1 MLEIVPIPALTGTY
15 DNYIWI
21 VHDGKN
27 AIVVDPGDATPV
39 LTYLQAHQLKLSSI
53 LITHRHNDHIGGLPK
68 LLEVYN
74 TRVYGPHSEL
84 IPLVTHRVSD
94 GDQIEIKELG
104 LSFDILGVPGHLPE
118 HIAYVGNGMLFCGD
132 ILFGCGC
139 GKMFIGTPQE
149 FHHSLQR
156 LAALPDETKVYCA
169 HEYTESNIRFALLC
183 EPGNTQL
190 QQRQIDTSVLRQQNK
205 PSLPSTIALEK
216 ATNPFMRCS
225 EPEIIANVVSRFNLS
240 SPPAEEVAVFAALRA
255 WRDLIN
261 RV

>member
-21 VHDGKN
+21 VHDGER

-39 LTYLQAHQLKLSSI
+39 LAYLRARRLELGAI
-53 LITHRHNDHIGGLPK
+53 LVTHRHGDHINGIPR

-74 TRVYGPHSEL
+74 TRVYGPRSEL
-84 IPLVTHRVSD
+84 IPLVTHHLGE
-94 GDQIEIKELG
+94 GDQFEIKELG
-104 LSFDILGVPGHLPE
+104 LMFDVLGVPGHLPE

-139 GKMFIGTPQE
+139 GKMFVGSPQE

-169 HEYTESNIRFALLC
+169 HEYTESNVRFALLC
-183 EPGNTQL
+183 EPGNPQL
-190 QQRQIDTSVLRQQNK
+190 QQRQLDVSALRQLDL
-205 PSLPSTIALEK
+205 PTLPSTIALEK
-216 ATNPFMRCS
+216 ATNPFMRCG
-225 EPEIIANVVSRFNLS
+225 EPEIVSNVMRHFELP
-240 SPPAEEVAVFAALRA
+240 SPPANEVAVFASLRE
-255 WRDLIN
+255 WRNLF
-261 RV
+261 